1 MTNEFFT
8 NLQNLGN
15 SFTQNFLS
23 GDFQK
28 AVDTFKS
35 IPGDAEKL
43 MENNI
48 KFQKA
53 FIAYNQALLD
63 MMEAINDNIKIM
75 KKS

>member
-1 MTNEFFT
+1 MNNDFFT

-28 AVDTFKS
+28 TVDTFKS
-35 IPGDAEKL
+35 MPGDAQKL

-48 KFQKA
+48 KYQRA
-53 FIAYNQALLD
+53 FITYNQALLD